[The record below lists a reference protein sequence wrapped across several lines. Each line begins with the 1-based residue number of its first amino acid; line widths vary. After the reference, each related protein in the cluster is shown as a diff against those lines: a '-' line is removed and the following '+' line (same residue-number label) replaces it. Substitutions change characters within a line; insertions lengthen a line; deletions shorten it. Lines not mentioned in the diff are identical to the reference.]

1 MKKFNNFLLLSV
13 SLLAPTLLFAHA
25 KLTEASPANGAVAN
39 ESPEALTLTFNE
51 DVQLLKLT
59 LTDTDNKTVA
69 TEFKPSSASQ
79 NSFIVALP
87 ELAKGAYTVNW
98 TAMGDDGHKIE
109 ENYSFSIDASAP
121 PTAGIVGEQSHT
133 EHSH

>member
-59 LTDTDNKTVA
+59 LADTDNKPVT

-79 NSFIVALP
+79 RSFSVALP
-87 ELAKGAYTVNW
+87 VLAKGAYTVNW
-98 TAMGDDGHKIE
+98 TIMGDDGHKVE
-109 ENYSFSIDASAP
+109 GNYTFSVDAGAP
-121 PTAGIVGEQSHT
+121 ATAGAPGAGARGP
-133 EHSH
+133 

>member
-1 MKKFNNFLLLSV
+1 MLGA
-13 SLLAPTLLFAHA
+13 SLLAPTVLFAHA
-25 KLTEASPANGAVAN
+25 KLSEASPANGAVVN

-51 DVQLLKLT
+51 DVQLLKLA
-59 LTDTDNKTVA
+59 LADTDSKLVT

-79 NSFIVALP
+79 LSFSIALP

-98 TAMGDDGHKIE
+98 TIMGDDGHKVE
-109 ENYSFSIDASAP
+109 GNYTFSVDAGAP
-121 PTAGIVGEQSHT
+121 ATAGAVGEQSHT